1 MNFLLNSN
9 LGENLALGGEVVLV
23 GIATVFA
30 VLGIIWACLV
40 VFKFVFHD
48 MKQGSAKVA
57 VESKKDAPAAV
68 AYEPT
73 VTDDTE
79 IIAVIAAAICAA
91 ETENLGLKFRVVSY
105 RRK

>member
-23 GIATVFA
+23 GVATVFA
-30 VLGIIWACLV
+30 VLGIIWAFLV
-40 VFKFVFHD
+40 VFKFVFYD
-48 MKQGSAKVA
+48 MKQGATKAA
-57 VESKKDAPAAV
+57 VESKKDAPV
-68 AYEPT
+68 TVTYEPT

-79 IIAVIAAAICAA
+79 IIAVIAAAIAAA
-91 ETENLGLKFRVVSY
+91 ETEYVGLKFRVVSY